1 LKSVSLVLGVQ
12 KVEAEETQ
20 KVERSIWDH
29 RDLAGALVKDQR
41 NSNSS
46 SSSVDYIHANVL
58 QKVDT

>member
-1 LKSVSLVLGVQ
+1 M
-12 KVEAEETQ
+12 EAEETQ